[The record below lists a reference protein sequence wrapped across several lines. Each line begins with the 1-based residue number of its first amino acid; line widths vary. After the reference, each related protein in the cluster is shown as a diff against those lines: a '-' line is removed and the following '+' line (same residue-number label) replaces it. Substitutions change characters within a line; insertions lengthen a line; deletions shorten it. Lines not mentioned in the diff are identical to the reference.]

1 MISQKHY
8 QYFNFLDEEQKDLPM
23 EFKLYQNYPQSFYKI
38 TKINFDIPVKS
49 HVTLNIY
56 DIYGKLIKTIVNNE
70 LLPGSYEVKWNGKD
84 NTGVTVTSGV
94 YFVQLS
100 SGNYIEI
107 KKMMFLKLTSITI
120 LLYLLIHLPK
130 IHTIHSDYYSP
141 YITY

>member
-56 DIYGKLIKTIVNNE
+56 DIYGKLIKTIVKNE
-70 LLPGSYEVKWNGKD
+70 LLPGSYEVKWNAL
-84 NTGVTVTSGV
+84 NHSPGV
-94 YFVQLS
+94 YYYKIYSNDFVDS
-100 SGNYIEI
+100 
-107 KKMMFLKLTSITI
+107 KKVLLLKN
-120 LLYLLIHLPK
+120 
-130 IHTIHSDYYSP
+130 
-141 YITY
+141 